1 MTEQS
6 ALHGHSASRDD
17 WSVVG
22 MMHVAST
29 EAEAREQTRWGLRD
43 FYAYRH
49 AASPT
54 ELWKEGEEV
63 SHEDIV
69 DRVNSTGAGL
79 IGTPE
84 MAVEYLQ
91 LLLDKTGGFGTF
103 LFTATG
109 WADPQTTLRSY
120 ELFAR
125 EIMPRFDATCEAR
138 VASFEL
144 TKQRKPQLLARFFR
158 GIEQAKKAYAA
169 EEEERGSAAPLP

>member
-1 MTEQS
+1 MGPQG
-6 ALHGHSASRDD
+6 LLRL
-17 WSVVG
+17 
-22 MMHVAST
+22 ST
-29 EAEAREQTRWGLRD
+29 CCIT
-43 FYAYRH
+43 
-49 AASPT
+49 T

-144 TKQRKPQLLARFFR
+144 TKQRKPQLLARFFG